1 MKEFFQSLAL
11 SAATLLAISGCGP
24 EAPPPG
30 TIAITDVHVIAMD
43 GSDPRPGATVL
54 VRDGRVDAVVD
65 DAEVRLGDGHVVID
79 GGGGYLLPG
88 LTDMHVHVREVEEL
102 GLYLAA
108 GITTVRNMNGRFGDA
123 LEWKARIARGELRA
137 PRFVTAT
144 PTLLDEMPSYPWHV
158 DGPDAARELVRR
170 FEAEGYD
177 MIKVYHLQ
185 EPTVRALVDEAATRD
200 IPVVGHIP
208 VPSLELPA
216 VLELGFASLDHLDE
230 FVGPGFGGESD
241 YGRIPEVVEGIRAS
255 GVTVGTILSQWEAV
269 NRALDDPA
277 FLESDSILSVARR
290 YFGEEG
296 PERARA
302 VAMDFRSRD
311 DADRDRDRS
320 DFEFLFALLRALDRA
335 GVNVVAATDAH
346 QILAPAGE
354 SLHNE
359 LELFVR
365 AGLSPTAALETATT
379 NAARALGNEDVAGT
393 IAPGKNADLVLVEGN
408 PLEDVGALRAPRGV
422 MLRGEWLDRRALAD
436 LRRSGLAARVGG

>member
-1 MKEFFQSLAL
+1 MIHLTAMQISFHFLAL
-11 SAATLLAISGCGP
+11 AALPSVAGCVP
-24 EAPPPG
+24 EELPPG
-30 TIAITDVHVIAMD
+30 TVAVTDVHVIAMD

-54 VRDGRVDAVVD
+54 VRDGRIEAVVD
-65 DAEVRLGDGHVVID
+65 DEVPLGEGAEVVD

-88 LTDMHVHVREVEEL
+88 LTDMHVHVRQVEEF

-108 GITTVRNMNGRFGDA
+108 GVTTVRNMNGRFGDA
-123 LEWKARIARGELRA
+123 LEWKALIARGELRA
-137 PRFVTAT
+137 PRFVTAS
-144 PTLLDEMPSYPWHV
+144 PTLFDELPDYPWHV
-158 DGPDAARELVRR
+158 EGPERARGLVRR
-170 FEAEGYD
+170 FEADGYD
-177 MIKVYHLQ
+177 MIKVYRLR
-185 EPTVRALVDEAATRD
+185 EPTVRALVDEAAARG

-208 VPSLELPA
+208 VPSLDLPA
-216 VLELGFASLDHLDE
+216 VLELGFASLEHLDE

-241 YGRIPEVVEGIRAS
+241 YERIGEVGGRIRAS

-277 FLESDSILSVARR
+277 FLESDSLLAVATR

-296 PERARA
+296 LERARA
-302 VAMDFRSRD
+302 MAEEFRARSEAERE
-311 DADRDRDRS
+311 RDRS
-320 DFEFLFALLRALDRA
+320 DFDFLFALLRELHRA
-335 GVNVVAATDAH
+335 GVNVVASTDAH

-359 LELFVR
+359 MELFVR

-408 PLEDVGALRAPRGV
+408 PLEDLST
-422 MLRGEWLDRRALAD
+422 
-436 LRRSGLAARVGG
+436 LRRPLGV